1 MPSHGDDEEMI
12 ATSPEKPIKVVLETE
27 PPARKPGRPRLDISA
42 HFQDTGEMA
51 NHSHRFVWCIGC
63 IKSGRPLFKRDR
75 LPARGD
81 LMQRHLQNCRYVSDE
96 VRQKFK
102 GSPRSSSASSA
113 GDSKARKARIANII
127 SEPGPLHSSAG
138 GMGSS
143 SGGNNGNSGA
153 AGPLTSAGPRLP
165 PITTISSNVERSK
178 LTTVISRPASS
189 TSTSAPV
196 ATSTLAS
203 SEQQPA
209 PMSAN
214 MTMPVPLSLPIS
226 MPLRPPYSLSRPSSG
241 GNDNQLPRIRS
252 PMMRSSTP
260 VDLPSIS
267 RRSHPY
273 LNRDRHPSSASLRGS
288 QTPKTPVASPP
299 SPQNNQG
306 QGTSQHHHHHQ
317 HQHYHHQQSTQHP
330 LYSASPIQH
339 HIDHHSQR
347 KRGPRSSPSSA
358 GSSIGMSELPAPVSA
373 ARVSPLSLSSS
384 SHPGARR
391 SDIAASEF
399 QTPLPSTAIV
409 TPVNSLRGKLQSGS
423 PAFGIVL
430 NIPSPVTARLASR
443 LGYDWACIDMEHSAH
458 SANTMA
464 EMVAAINSSG
474 TCTPVVRVPSH
485 SSEWIRWAVDAG
497 AQGIIVPGVHSR
509 EQMQHLVS
517 VCRNATA
524 FAQKYPRHNSP
535 ESHAYQQHNRHHYQS
550 MQPQPQPAYHAEPTS
565 NSSSSI
571 CADVVIIP
579 QIDRPEAVSDIDG
592 ILSVPGVDAAFVRPQ
607 ALAAEL
613 APILP
618 PLRTI
623 EPHRSLGIVGGSEE
637 PVSRVLRS
645 SHRHSV
651 PLGIDSVDGSSSGIR
666 ARVHQ
671 GFQLVT
677 VASDID
683 ALASAAADQLRMA
696 RAV

>member
-143 SGGNNGNSGA
+143 SSGGNNGNSGA

-196 ATSTLAS
+196 VTSTLAS
-203 SEQQPA
+203 SEQQPP

-299 SPQNNQG
+299 
-306 QGTSQHHHHHQ
+306 
-317 HQHYHHQQSTQHP
+317 
-330 LYSASPIQH
+330 
-339 HIDHHSQR
+339 QR

-358 GSSIGMSELPAPVSA
+358 GSSIGMSELPAPISA

-485 SSEWIRWAVDAG
+485 SSEWIKWAVDAG

-550 MQPQPQPAYHAEPTS
+550 MQPQPAYHAEPTS

-607 ALAAEL
+607 ALATEL

-645 SHRHSV
+645 SHRYSV